1 MSVNNVAY
9 QTSVAAAGAA
19 AVIAK
24 ATAETVRQGTIAAAS
39 SSVGYRPG
47 FPGAYSAYAAACA
60 AASAQKLIDLVAADT
75 TKQAAISNA
84 KDLLRSQG
92 EIPL

>member
-1 MSVNNVAY
+1 MSANNVAY
-9 QTSVAAAGAA
+9 QQSVATA
-19 AVIAK
+19 AVTAK
-24 ATAETVRQGTIAAAS
+24 AAKDYAETVKQGTIAAAS

-47 FPGAYSAYAAACA
+47 FGSSGAYAAACA
-60 AASAQKLIDLVAADT
+60 AAATQKLIDLVAADA

-92 EIPL
+92 EIPF